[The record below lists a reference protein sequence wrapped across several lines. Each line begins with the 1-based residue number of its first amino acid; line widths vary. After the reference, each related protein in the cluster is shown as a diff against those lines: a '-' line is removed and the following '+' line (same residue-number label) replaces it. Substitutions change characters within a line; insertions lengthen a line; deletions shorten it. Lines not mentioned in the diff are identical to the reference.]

1 MGISIGAV
9 IYFLFFLSGAAALM
23 YELLWVRYL
32 SLIFGGSHLAV
43 TTVLSVFM
51 GGLALGSF
59 IIGRKIGGVEKKLRL
74 YGFLELGIAV
84 SALLFWGLMR
94 MYPQI
99 YIPLAQINETSPLYL
114 SVIRVAFAAAALI
127 LPTTLMGGT
136 LPVLSSFVAYRQKG
150 LGRHLSFLYGIN
162 TIGAVAGTA
171 LTGFY
176 FLVHY
181 SVSTTLIMAIS
192 INVLVGIVA
201 ILIQAKAAAVMEE
214 TKTLD
219 ASASDAGMQKIAFA
233 EFGED
238 AFPLK
243 LVLWGIGVSGF
254 CALAYEVL
262 WTRILSII
270 IGATTYGFAILL
282 MAFLAGIGIG
292 SSVLGVLTK
301 VFGRQREETARDLRN
316 LVVLFGVVQIII
328 GLSALF
334 VSIHVRDLPAHAA
347 LIRDFFHSINFR
359 IGSFK
364 TTQVANF
371 INAFTFMFVPAFFM
385 GVAFPLAG
393 KIHGHYK
400 KMVGQAVGEI
410 LTFNTVGAILGSAIS
425 GFVFLYLFGIQRSLE
440 IIILLNI
447 GYGLLVMASVK
458 RSRMLNALT
467 SCAAIA
473 AILIP
478 VFSPTVWQLW
488 DPKMYAVYQ
497 AFAPDMFSTPE
508 KTKEVLENSDIR
520 YYAEGTNSIISSVQS
535 SDALFFITNGRVEA
549 SNANRDRQVQY
560 TLGHLPMLLNAN
572 PKKVF
577 VLGTGSGM
585 TLGATSVH
593 PSVERIILAEIEPKV
608 LGVAK
613 SFGVYNHYVLN
624 RPNPKLKI
632 VFNDG
637 RNYLMTTKEKFDVI
651 TADPVHPW
659 FSGAGYLYTTE
670 YFKIAADHLNPGG
683 IICQWLPIYELTEA
697 NLQSVVKSLRQN
709 FTYTMIWLTY
719 YDAVLI
725 GSNAPI
731 VIDEQELEQ
740 RIQNPE
746 VMRDLEQVK
755 MGSAED
761 FLSYFLMADE
771 GTKSYSEQ
779 GIVNTD
785 DNLYLEFSAPH
796 SIGKGRVMATNVL
809 GLIRHRESIH
819 PYLRLSENESIRM
832 KQKARWEQNQ
842 KAAAAY
848 DKAHVFHLTGR
859 LETPEYKDL
868 MADIESKFPE
878 YAPYT
883 FLKNEHED
891 RLGRFAGTPMLLK
904 QIVLDII
911 NSKGEPAKLQF
922 SAVLLRRNKEKA
934 RVYFVDNTSR
944 YVFGRLRIKGANK
957 EAFISRFVEDLT
969 DAVEDLH
976 ARQRTEAVAGGKSSP
991 SEYTLFPEIKR
1002 IVELKVDQAKKQ

>member
-181 SVSTTLIMAIS
+181 SVSTTLIMAIG

-328 GLSALF
+328 GVSALF

-447 GYGLLVMASVK
+447 GYGLLVMASVR

-1002 IVELKVDQAKKQ
+1002 IVELKVDHAKKQ